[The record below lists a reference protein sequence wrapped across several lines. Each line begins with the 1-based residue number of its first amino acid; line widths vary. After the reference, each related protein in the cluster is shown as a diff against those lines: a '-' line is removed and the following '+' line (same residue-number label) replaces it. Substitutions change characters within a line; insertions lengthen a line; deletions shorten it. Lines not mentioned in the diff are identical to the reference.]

1 MSTASLIIAS
11 CLIIIPII
19 ISSKEKLG
27 LEKEI
32 ITSILRAV
40 VQLIAVGYILDVVF
54 GMNNPIVIM
63 ILVLVM
69 CINASLNIIKRGKN
83 IKNVFFISFIS
94 IFTGAVIT
102 ICILVFSGVI
112 TFSPDEIIPISG
124 MIISNSMVAIA
135 LSYRSLTTSFEL
147 RRAEVET
154 KLSLGASIKES
165 SKDILRE
172 SIKLAITPT
181 IDSAKT
187 LGIVSLPGMMTG
199 LILGGASPIT
209 AVKFQIMVTFM
220 IISSSSIA
228 TLMSTYLAY
237 RSFYNGRQQL
247 RELNN

>member
-1 MSTASLIIAS
+1 MSTTSLIIAS
-11 CLIIIPII
+11 CLMIIPIL
-19 ISSKEKLG
+19 ISRKEKLG

-32 ITSILRAV
+32 IVSILRAI
-40 VQLIAVGYILDVVF
+40 VQLVAVGYILDIVF
-54 GMNNPIVIM
+54 GIKNPIVMM
-63 ILVLVM
+63 ILILVM
-69 CINASLNIIKRGKN
+69 CVNASLNIIKRGKN
-83 IKNVFFISFIS
+83 IKNVFLISFVSICTGSIMTIS
-94 IFTGAVIT
+94 ILI
-102 ICILVFSGVI
+102 FSGVI
-112 TFSPDEIIPISG
+112 NFSPDEIIPISG

-135 LSYRSLTTSFEL
+135 LSYNSLSTSFEL

-172 SIKLAITPT
+172 SIKVAITPT

-237 RSFYNGRQQL
+237 KSFYNKRHQL
-247 RELNN
+247 SV